1 MDNHTQ
7 DGSVPESAGFI
18 PQLGRWDALAIGF
31 GAMIGFGWVVLTG
44 EWLEAAGSLGAVL
57 AFVVG
62 GTIMA
67 LVGLTYAE
75 LVAAMP
81 HAGGEHNYVM
91 RAMGSRMSFVAS
103 WALVGGYVTI
113 AAFEAVALPRTA
125 AYLWPSLNDV
135 ELWSVSGSPVYLG
148 WGLVGSIAA
157 VVLTAINIVGI
168 RPASMI
174 QTFVVLF
181 LVLVGVLML
190 TGGFVGG
197 TVEHAEPWFSG
208 GFGGFV
214 SVLVVVPFLFVGFDV
229 IPQSAEEIKLPF
241 PAIGKLIVVS
251 VGLATVFYI
260 LMVGGS
266 SLAMERSELLGSDL
280 ATADALGALWGS
292 DVFANILV
300 AGGIAGILTSW
311 NAFLIGASRL
321 LYAMGRS
328 AMLPAAFG
336 RLSPRFRTPVTA
348 LVFIGGLSAAA
359 PWLGADALGWLV
371 DSGSPSVVIGYLLV
385 TIAFVIL
392 RRREPDMDRPLRIG
406 GAGHGGLVIGVLAIM
421 LTAGL
426 VTLYLPGMPSALPA
440 EPWVLFG
447 LWWVAGLILLL
458 RVPSVGPG
466 ADAEARILQQRR

>member
-1 MDNHTQ
+1 MSEPA
-7 DGSVPESAGFI
+7 GRPAPEETGFI
-18 PQLGRWDALAIGF
+18 RQLGRWDALAIGF

-44 EWLEAAGSLGAVL
+44 EWLDAAGSLGAVL

-62 GTIMA
+62 GAIMG

-91 RAMGSRMSFVAS
+91 RAMGSRLSFLAS
-103 WALVGGYVTI
+103 WALVGGYATI

-125 AYLWPSLNDV
+125 AYLWPSVSDV
-135 ELWSVSGSPVYLG
+135 ELWSVAGSPVYLG
-148 WGLVGSIAA
+148 WGLIGTIAA
-157 VVLTAINIVGI
+157 VLLTAINIVGI

-174 QTFVVLF
+174 QTFVVSF
-181 LVLVGVLML
+181 LVLVAVLML

-197 TVEHAEPWFSG
+197 SLDEAEPFFSG

-241 PAIGKLIVVS
+241 PVMGKLIVVS
-251 VGLATVFYI
+251 VAMATIFYI
-260 LMVGGS
+260 LMVGGA
-266 SLAMERSELLGSDL
+266 SLAMDRGELMKSDL

-292 DVFANILV
+292 DIFAKVLV
-300 AGGIAGILTSW
+300 AGGLAGILTSW

-328 AMLPAAFG
+328 RMLPAAFG

-348 LVFIGGLSAAA
+348 LLFIGGLSAAA

-385 TIAFVIL
+385 AIAFVIL
-392 RRREPDMDRPLRIG
+392 RRREPGMERPLRIG
-406 GAGHGGLVIGVLAIM
+406 GAGQGGLIIGVAAIV

-426 VTLYLPGMPSALPA
+426 ATLYLPGMPSALPP
-440 EPWVLFG
+440 EPWALFG
-447 LWWVAGLILLL
+447 LWWVAGFLLLL
-458 RVPSVGPG
+458 RVPSVAPGP
-466 ADAEARILQQRR
+466 DAEERLLAGQG